1 MGGTLPDGNNVLLTI
16 LQFFTF
22 LLDYVLCGS
31 VTWRVGGTLAD
42 GENILIDR
50 KTTFYTLAQLR
61 TLLWCRTED
70 GRNSS

>member
-1 MGGTLPDGNNVLLTI
+1 MVGTPPDSDNVLLTI

-22 LLDYVLCGS
+22 LLDYGLCGS
-31 VTWRVGGTLAD
+31 VTWRAGGNLAD

-61 TLLWCRTED
+61 TLLWCRTEG